1 MYIEFMKLF
10 LKNVLLHNIFDYQ
23 NKLSLNKNSDLYV
36 EFQANLIINHNVYIL
51 YKKYNCI
58 YIVIKI
64 MYFFFHLNYFIPH
77 CFDLQSLD

>member
-64 MYFFFHLNYFIPH
+64 MHFFSFIWIILYH
-77 CFDLQSLD
+77 TALISRV